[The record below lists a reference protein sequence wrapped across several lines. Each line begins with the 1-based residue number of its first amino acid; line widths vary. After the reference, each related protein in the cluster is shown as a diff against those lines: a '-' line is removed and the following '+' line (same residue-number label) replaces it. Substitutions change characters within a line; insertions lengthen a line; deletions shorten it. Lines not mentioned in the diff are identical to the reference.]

1 MTKKKLIITITSLC
15 LVVVAAVAA
24 VVGVIAANN
33 VAFNS
38 KITVTYNPSAHV
50 QATVAANY
58 AENGGETQTLFA
70 PANVAYGQAQAS
82 YEIPDQAITLTDEK
96 PYVIFEFSFKNNVV
110 KDQTAHNMLGVTITK
125 NDDKTGEMTI
135 SEIKTTTKLA
145 TLDKTAFTA
154 AKASSSETALDSLA
168 PAENAESEGQ
178 TGYYYVMVEIV
189 PGKAGSWGTK
199 GGATSTFVF
208 SLNAKQAA

>member
-58 AENGGETQTLFA
+58 AENGGATQTLFG
-70 PANVAYGQAQAS
+70 PTTVEYGQATAA
-82 YEIPDQAITLTDEK
+82 YTIPEKTIDLTDDK
-96 PYVIFEFSFKNNVV
+96 PYVIFEFSIKNDVV
-110 KDQTAHNMLGVTITK
+110 KADTEHNILGVAITD
-125 NDDKTGEMTI
+125 NDAKTGEMTI
-135 SEIKTTTKLA
+135 TKIKTTTKLT
-145 TLDKTAFTA
+145 TLDKASFNE
-154 AKASSSETALDSLA
+154 AKASASETALDSLA
-168 PAENAESEGQ
+168 PKDGATEGQ
-178 TGYYYVMVEIV
+178 TGYFYVMVEIV

-199 GGATSTFVF
+199 GGASDTFVF
-208 SLNAKQAA
+208 TLTAKKAA